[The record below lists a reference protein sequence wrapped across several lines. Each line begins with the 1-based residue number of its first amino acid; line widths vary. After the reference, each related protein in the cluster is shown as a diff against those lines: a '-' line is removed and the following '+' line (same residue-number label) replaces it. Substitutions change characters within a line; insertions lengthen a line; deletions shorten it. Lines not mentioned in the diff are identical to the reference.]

1 MSKRMH
7 RTQILIEP
15 EQHQMLSD
23 LAKAEHKSI
32 SEMIREIL
40 REYFNN
46 QSGEA
51 RWRNRDKTLRRA
63 RRVRNSILD
72 ERNGKPIDLDMIA
85 FMDEIREARDVG
97 LLYALGEDDNENR
110 D

>member
-15 EQHQMLSD
+15 EQHKALSE
-23 LAKAEHKSI
+23 LAKVERKSI
-32 SEMIREIL
+32 SKIIREIL
-40 REYFNN
+40 REYFAN

-51 RWRNRDKTLRRA
+51 RWRNRDKTLQRA
-63 RRVRNSILD
+63 KNVRNSILD
-72 ERNGKPIDLDMIA
+72 ERDGKPIGLDMIA
-85 FMDEIREARDVG
+85 LMDEIREARDVG
-97 LLYALGEDDNENR
+97 LFSTLGEDDNENR